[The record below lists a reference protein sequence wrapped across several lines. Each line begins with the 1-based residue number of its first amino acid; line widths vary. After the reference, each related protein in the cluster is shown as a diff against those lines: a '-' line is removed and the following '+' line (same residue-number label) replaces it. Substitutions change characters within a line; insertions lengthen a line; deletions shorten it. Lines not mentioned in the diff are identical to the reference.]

1 MARSKLVLPQRGI
14 DQRRRERRV
23 QRRRQRRRRQR
34 LERSAAGE
42 VSVEVV
48 LSADEGV
55 ATTSADE
62 DEDDE
67 LQSDGS
73 LEQDTRLICSMA
85 SIEVSPRT
93 PAHPAHPRALR
104 AAWEPRVAVKSVP
117 ACLLALAG

>member
-42 VSVEVV
+42 VSVEVA

-85 SIEVSPRT
+85 SIEVSPRAP
-93 PAHPAHPRALR
+93 PAPSARPGSRASL
-104 AAWEPRVAVKSVP
+104 
-117 ACLLALAG
+117 